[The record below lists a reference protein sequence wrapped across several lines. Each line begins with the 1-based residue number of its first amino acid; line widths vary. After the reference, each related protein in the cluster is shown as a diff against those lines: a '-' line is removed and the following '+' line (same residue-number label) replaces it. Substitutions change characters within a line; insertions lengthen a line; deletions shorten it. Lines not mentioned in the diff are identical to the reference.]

1 MWENPLDNME
11 VFEGSPV
18 DKWKEVI
25 FILSFIYK
33 IATPNNYFSIVLVD
47 SLR

>member
-25 FILSFIYK
+25 FNASRTLASKEIERLLEEL
-33 IATPNNYFSIVLVD
+33 A
-47 SLR
+47 